1 MLAKPGFRLLAP
13 RLKPAQNKVRKAVF
27 PVGGLGTRFLPATKA
42 VPKEMLPVVDK
53 PLIQYAVEEALAAG
67 IEEFIFVSSRGK
79 EAIQDHL
86 DRSHDLEAALLSR
99 GKKDEAAALNSWL
112 PDPGKVTFLRQP
124 EPRGL
129 GHAVWCARSQ
139 IGDEPFAV
147 ILPDDLILGVTP
159 CLRQMIRAQAQVGG
173 NLLAVMPVPRAHVSR
188 YGVIDPVLQH
198 GRLIEASGVVE
209 KPAVDRAPSALAVIG
224 RYVLQPDIFRHL
236 DELEPGAGGEIQL
249 TDAIA
254 RMISDHP
261 LHGYRF
267 DGRRF
272 DCGDKL
278 GYLEANI
285 AFALGRGDL
294 ADGAAEILQRYA
306 HPHAEP
312 AVEQERASP
321 QLHAAR
327 HGAGVRAWGS

>member
-1 MLAKPGFRLLAP
+1 MLAKPGFRLLAS
-13 RLKPAQNKVRKAVF
+13 RLKSTSKTVRKAIF

-67 IEEFIFVSSRGK
+67 IEEFIFVTSRGK

-86 DRSHDLEAALLSR
+86 DRSQDLETALLSR
-99 GKKDEAAALNSWL
+99 GKKNEAAALNTWL
-112 PDPGKVTFLRQP
+112 PEPGKVTFLRQP
-124 EPRGL
+124 KPRGL

-139 IGDEPFAV
+139 IGNEPFAV
-147 ILPDDLILGVTP
+147 ILPDDLILAVTP
-159 CLRQMIRAQAQVGG
+159 CLRQMIHAHAQVGG
-173 NLLAVMPVPRAHVSR
+173 NLLALMPVPRAHISR
-188 YGVIDPVLQH
+188 YGVIDPVTQH

-209 KPAVDRAPSALAVIG
+209 KPPAERAPSALAVIG
-224 RYVLQPDIFRHL
+224 RYILQPDIFRYL
-236 DELEPGAGGEIQL
+236 EEVEPGAGGEIQL

-254 RMISDHP
+254 RMISDHA

-278 GYLEANI
+278 GFLEANL
-285 AFALGRGDL
+285 AFALGRADL
-294 ADGAAEILQRYA
+294 AEGAAEILQRYA

-312 AVEQERASP
+312 EFDQEIVPNPLPAASN
-321 QLHAAR
+321 
-327 HGAGVRAWGS
+327 GVRIRA

>member
-13 RLKPAQNKVRKAVF
+13 RLRSTQKRVRKAIF

-86 DRSHDLEAALLSR
+86 DRSQELEAALLSR
-99 GKKDEAAALNSWL
+99 GKRDEASALNSWL
-112 PDPGKVTFLRQP
+112 PEPGKVTFLRQP

-147 ILPDDLILGVTP
+147 ILPDDLILAVTP
-159 CLRQMIRAQAQVGG
+159 CLRQMIRAHTQVGG

-209 KPAVDRAPSALAVIG
+209 KPAAEHAPSALAVIG

-236 DELEPGAGGEIQL
+236 ENVEPGSGGEIQL

-254 RMISDHP
+254 RMISDHA

-294 ADGAAEILQRYA
+294 ADGAAEILRRYA

-312 AVEQERASP
+312 GIEQERASTP
-321 QLHAAR
+321 LAPESN
-327 HGAGVRAWGS
+327 GVRVRA